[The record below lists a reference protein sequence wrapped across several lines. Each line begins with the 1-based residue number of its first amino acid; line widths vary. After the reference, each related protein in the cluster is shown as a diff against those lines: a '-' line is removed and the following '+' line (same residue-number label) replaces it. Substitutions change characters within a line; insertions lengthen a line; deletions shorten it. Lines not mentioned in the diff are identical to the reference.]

1 MPKTTDLL
9 EEILEEINEDN
20 IEKLKLMLEQYG
32 FEYEIINFSNGP
44 LVTVTINNK
53 LYVIPDISWGE
64 VKEAQEWIWEL
75 SEEDIMEFIPPPP
88 EEQFWDNVSGLSV
101 YHATHPNNLKSIFKS
116 GLEVRNESRGISNKW
131 TPSAVFTSLTPEGTD
146 SYGSAILEI
155 DVGLMKEDGYMPRA
169 SLETPVEAQN
179 AEYALA
185 NKIGL
190 ENYIPGTE
198 LSSDGIS
205 ESTIVF
211 YDSIPAKYISEY
223 I

>member
-1 MPKTTDLL
+1 
-9 EEILEEINEDN
+9 
-20 IEKLKLMLEQYG
+20 
-32 FEYEIINFSNGP
+32 
-44 LVTVTINNK
+44 
-53 LYVIPDISWGE
+53 
-64 VKEAQEWIWEL
+64 
-75 SEEDIMEFIPPPP
+75 
-88 EEQFWDNVSGLSV
+88 
-101 YHATHPNNLKSIFKS
+101 
-116 GLEVRNESRGISNKW
+116 
-131 TPSAVFTSLTPEGTD
+131 
-146 SYGSAILEI
+146 
-155 DVGLMKEDGYMPRA
+155 MKEDGYMPRA